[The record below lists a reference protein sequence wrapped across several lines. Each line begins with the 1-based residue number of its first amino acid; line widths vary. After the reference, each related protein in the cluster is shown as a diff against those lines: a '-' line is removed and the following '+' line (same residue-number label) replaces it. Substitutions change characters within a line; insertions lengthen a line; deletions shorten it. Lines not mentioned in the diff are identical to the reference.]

1 MALAPWNVLAGGKLR
16 TDEEEA
22 RREESGEKGR
32 ALFSDWRR
40 NEQEREMSLALEK
53 VAKEVGAKNITS
65 GKFHAFTS
73 LPFALLNFYYLYQV
87 AIAYLMQKVP
97 FVFPIVAGRK
107 VEHLLQNI
115 EALDISL
122 STEQMEYVENIV
134 PFNLGFPS
142 NLIVSFQSV
151 SR

>member
-65 GKFHAFTS
+65 GTFRAFTS
-73 LPFALLNFYYLYQV
+73 LRFA
-87 AIAYLMQKVP
+87 
-97 FVFPIVAGRK
+97 
-107 VEHLLQNI
+107 
-115 EALDISL
+115 
-122 STEQMEYVENIV
+122 
-134 PFNLGFPS
+134 
-142 NLIVSFQSV
+142 
-151 SR
+151 